1 MSARRA
7 GRPDPASTGHQ
18 ADPLSGSLRLTMRP
32 YRSDRVSNLEM
43 DRALFQLAAF
53 LINSAISFSPAGVSF
68 VMANATGH
76 NSSSSSL
83 ASGWKPNVE

>member
-1 MSARRA
+1 MSARLA

-18 ADPLSGSLRLTMRP
+18 ADPLSGSLRLTMRATGAIA
-32 YRSDRVSNLEM
+32 VSNPEM
-43 DRALFQLAAF
+43 DRALLQLAAF
-53 LINSAISFSPAGVSF
+53 LINSAIRFSPAGVSF

-76 NSSSSSL
+76 SSSSSSF